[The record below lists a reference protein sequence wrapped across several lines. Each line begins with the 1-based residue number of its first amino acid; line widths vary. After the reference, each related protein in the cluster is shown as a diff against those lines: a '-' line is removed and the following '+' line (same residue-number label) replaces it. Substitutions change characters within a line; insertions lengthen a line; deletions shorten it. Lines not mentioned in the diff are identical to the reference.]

1 MVEKITIKPTKVRG
15 QGNVL
20 EPKTIENY
28 KELNCEI
35 ESVEESTVNVNVFK
49 LTPLF
54 FELGFTDNSNN
65 NITEFYSNTQIN
77 VEASVRYSNSNV
89 VTSDERLTNQLL
101 GLTLDGQRL
110 VSRYVDSQ
118 GYWRQKYNIGRLS
131 PGIHEFYLDF
141 KGIVSQIFKVNV
153 LKSIGSITLTSN
165 KSETYLGENI
175 TWTANVKDDDGTP
188 LPEKT
193 VIFFNSSTGEI
204 LSTKQTD
211 NNGECTFTHAETG
224 IVSALGYRSINIR
237 ATCTDVNS
245 NIITGTYWNHNAQS
259 VSCEIDKTES
269 YVGEPIYLQVT
280 FYDHFN
286 NIVDGTVCIDG
297 ANSNEYSI
305 EEKNHKSYITYT
317 PQSKGTKSLKLYLC
331 GFSYNIYTNKEIVV
345 NAYDASLTI
354 NTPEWI
360 PYGGSLAIESTLLK
374 DQQPQNE
381 NLKLYVNNEFKATIN
396 SQGIYDYEGLPKGTN
411 TIKIVLDVPKY
422 EYTEVTK
429 TVYCGAT
436 VTIDNVTK
444 N

>member
-20 EPKTIENY
+20 EPKTIEEY
-28 KELNCEI
+28 KEINCEI
-35 ESVEESTVNVNVFK
+35 ESVEDSTVNVNVFK

-54 FELGFTDNSNN
+54 FELWFTDNSNK

-77 VEASVRYSNSNV
+77 VEASVRYSNSNI

-101 GLTLDGQRL
+101 GLNQDGQRL
-110 VSRYVDSQ
+110 FAHYVDSQ
-118 GYWRQKYNIGRLS
+118 GSWKQKYNIGRLT

-141 KGIVSQIFKVNV
+141 KGVISQIFRVNV

-175 TWTANVKDDDGTP
+175 IWTAKVKADDGTP

-193 VIFFNSSTGEI
+193 VMFFNKDTGEI
-204 LSTKQTD
+204 LSTSQTD
-211 NNGECTFTHAETG
+211 SNGECTLVHTETG
-224 IVSALGYRSINIR
+224 LTSALGMRAINVR
-237 ATCTDVNS
+237 AKCADVTS
-245 NIITGTYWNHNAQS
+245 TTITGTYWNRNAQS
-259 VSCEIDKTES
+259 ISCEIDKTES
-269 YVGEPIYLQVT
+269 YVGEPISMQVT

-286 NIVDGTVCIDG
+286 NIVDGTVCIGG
-297 ANSNEYSI
+297 ANSNEYTI

-317 PQSKGTKSLKLYLC
+317 PQSKGNKSLKIYLC
-331 GFSYNIYTNKEIVV
+331 GYPYNIYTNKEIVV
-345 NAYDASLTI
+345 NAYNASLTM
-354 NTPEWI
+354 NVSEWI
-360 PYGGSLAIESTLLK
+360 PYGESLAIESTLLK
-374 DQQPQNE
+374 EQQPQNE

-396 SQGIYDYEGLPKGTN
+396 SHEVYDYEGLPKGTN